1 MPSEEEFEA
10 MLKGVN
16 FYYGYIDNNR
26 RYLQEEKKFKVVKA
40 IFEKYESIDY
50 IYELYTKYTP

>member
-1 MPSEEEFEA
+1 MENVPTEEEFEA

-26 RYLQEEKKFKVVKA
+26 RYLQEEKSSKRLKLSLK
-40 IFEKYESIDY
+40 SMN
-50 IYELYTKYTP
+50 L